1 MGDNCPLS
9 DYKPYWLL
17 SLMMGRACMGDNHEA
32 FVLRG
37 MDVGNVVGTPPG
49 LDTCSL
55 RKVPAGKD
63 HI

>member
-1 MGDNCPLS
+1 MGENGPLS
-9 DYKPYWLL
+9 DSKPYWLL
-17 SLMMGRACMGDNHEA
+17 YLMMGRGCMGDNHGA
-32 FVLRG
+32 FLLRG

-55 RKVPAGKD
+55 RRTTAGKG